1 MTPTFSLK
9 KRVKDDLFTPDEIG
23 NYTLNLQINQNL
35 FRICITNT
43 NRCLLMEDYTL
54 DNALYPDQLI
64 SQLEAIYDHHE
75 VLMAGFWKNIKLAI
89 KDIDFSLIP
98 KSLFDQ
104 QFSKEYLK
112 INTGQESNGEHEIF
126 HYAQKSTDAISVFSA
141 DKKIIDW
148 FKNQYSSHNITFL
161 HHTTAFIE
169 GVLYSSDTNTD
180 KDVFAQIEDDSL
192 TIIVKSEIGLEFCN
206 SFRIS
211 TSDDLVYFILLV
223 YNQLQ
228 LSPEKNKLILFG
240 DIRPDSSTYKKLYT
254 YIRHIKF
261 GDKPSSI
268 KFGYKFDEIFDHR
281 YFDLY
286 SMHFCQ

>member
-112 INTGQESNGEHEIF
+112 INTGQEGNGEHEIF

-169 GVLYSSDTNTD
+169 GVLYSSDANSD
-180 KDVFAQIEDDSL
+180 KYVFAQIEDNSL
-192 TIIVKSEIGLEFCN
+192 TIIVKSGIGLEFCN
-206 SFRIS
+206 SFRVS
-211 TSDDLVYFILLV
+211 TSSDLVYFILLV

-240 DIRPDSSTYKKLYT
+240 DIRPDSATYKELYT